1 MTGNPEAINFYFESV
16 PTNAPVFTIHFHL
29 PDLSRNRTCAGLEIH
44 MSHKWVN
51 QHR

>member
-29 PDLSRNRTCAGLEIH
+29 PDLSGAFDRL
-44 MSHKWVN
+44 M
-51 QHR
+51 QHHLM